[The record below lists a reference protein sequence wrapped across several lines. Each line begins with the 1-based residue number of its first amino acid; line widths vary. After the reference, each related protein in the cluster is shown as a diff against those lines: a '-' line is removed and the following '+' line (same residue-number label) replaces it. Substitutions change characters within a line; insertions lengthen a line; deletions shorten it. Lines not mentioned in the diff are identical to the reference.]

1 MAAELPPEKTLDSL
15 KKQAKQ
21 WLKALR
27 AGHADARERF
37 NRAHTHASA
46 APGLRD
52 VQHAL
57 ARELGFASW
66 ARLKVAL
73 EQPRATPDEAGSPLT
88 TLLKA
93 ADRGDLDGLRHVLD
107 AHPESIDER
116 GELPGHTGR
125 RTALHFGIKH
135 AAVVRLLLE
144 RGANPNIRDDGDD
157 AMPLHFAAE
166 SQDLEVIRLLIEHGA
181 DPIGEGTMHE
191 LDVLGWAT
199 AWDYQDAR
207 PDVVAYLLAH
217 GARYSMPSAVALGA
231 TDSIRELAR
240 RSPAELNRPMDATNH
255 RRRPLHLAVVKKQA
269 GSLATLLQLGAD
281 PGQRDRAGLTPL
293 DQAALAGETALA
305 QRLIDHGAEIDVPA
319 AVALG
324 RTADIERLLAKEPG
338 CLAPGRR
345 WGTLIVRAAERAPV
359 HVLETL
365 LRLGASPN
373 AVDEPS
379 TAVDKTVGLTPLHAA
394 AFKGNVEAVR
404 VLLAHGANPRLR
416 EQKYKGTA
424 VGWAA
429 FAGHE
434 AARDLL
440 LDAPIDIFD
449 AIAHDRRNRVEQILE
464 SDPGALDRTLGETA
478 NLTGEE
484 SWCTPLAWA
493 AGHNKP
499 ELVRLLLS
507 RGATV
512 AEAPDGETLLEAAI
526 ENGFDEVAA
535 LLREHPSS
543 GAPEASIWREAER
556 ALLAGDIAMLER
568 LLQRHDALFR
578 SGRPPASTP
587 GGLAPDYSPME
598 ARDIV
603 VRNHQFESWDAFAAF
618 AADANNSASLAGR
631 FEEAADAIVKGDIP
645 ALEWLLRGRPE
656 LIHARSMR
664 RHHAMLIHY
673 AGPNGIEYFR
683 QTTPANAPAIVR
695 SLIAAG
701 ADVNATA
708 DVYGGGATVLGL
720 AATSITPAVA
730 GVVAPLLQALLDGGA
745 AIEPDGGALV
755 NGCLRNGRDEAA
767 AFLVSRGAEVDLE
780 AAAGIGRLDFVTACF
795 DEDGH
800 LKPPSTAGQMK
811 DGFAWACEFGHA
823 DVVRFLLERG
833 MDVRARLKHH
843 GQTGLH
849 WAAGGGHV
857 ETAKVLLDYGAPI
870 DATDEEWSATP
881 VQWALYGWQ
890 NHRTSEAAPQ
900 TAKHVEAEPSVASLV
915 GSVCFAPPSAGRA
928 GLTGGNPTHLSA
940 TLAVKPAGAVE
951 RYYAV
956 VRLLVA
962 MGASVRTEWIN
973 DEFVRADPA
982 MGKALRGS

>member
-1 MAAELPPEKTLDSL
+1 MAADLPPEDALDNF

-21 WLKALR
+21 WVKALR

-37 NRAHTHASA
+37 NRLHPRPSA

-57 ARELGFASW
+57 ARESGFASW

-73 EQPRATPDEAGSPLT
+73 MRRVPVAPDEIGSPLT
-88 TLLKA
+88 SLLNA
-93 ADRGDLDGLRHVLD
+93 ADRGDVIGLRQVLD
-107 AHPESIDER
+107 AHPEVIDER

-125 RTALHFGIKH
+125 RTALHFGITH
-135 AAVVRLLLE
+135 VVVVRLLLE
-144 RGANPNIRDDGDD
+144 RGANPNIRDDGDH
-157 AMPLHFAAE
+157 ASPLHFAAE

-181 DPIGEGTMHE
+181 DPVGEGTMHE
-191 LDVLGWAT
+191 LDVLGWAS
-199 AWDYQDAR
+199 AWDYVDAR
-207 PDVVAYLLAH
+207 PDVVDYLLAH

-231 TDSIRELAR
+231 VDAIRELAR

-269 GSLATLLQLGAD
+269 GPLATLLELGAD

-305 QRLIDHGAEIDVPA
+305 QMLIDHGARIDLPP

-324 RTADIERLLAKEPG
+324 RTEDVDRLLAEEPR

-345 WGTLIVRAAERAPV
+345 WGSLIVRAAERAPV

-373 AVDEPS
+373 ATDEPA
-379 TAVDKTVGLTPLHAA
+379 TAVDETVGLTPLHIA
-394 AFKGNVEAVR
+394 AFKGDVEAVR

-416 EQKYKGTA
+416 EQKYGSTA

-429 FAGHE
+429 YAGKQ
-434 AARDLL
+434 ATRDLL

-449 AIAHDRRNRVEQILE
+449 AIANDRRSRVEQILE
-464 SDPGALDRTLGETA
+464 SDPAALDRALGETA

-484 SWCTPLAWA
+484 SWCTPLVWA
-493 AGHNKP
+493 VGHNRP
-499 ELVRLLLS
+499 ELARLLLS
-507 RGATV
+507 RGANV
-512 AEAPDGETLLEAAI
+512 IEAPDGETLLEAAI
-526 ENGFDEVAA
+526 KNGFDEVAA
-535 LLREHPSS
+535 LLRQHPSS
-543 GAPEASIWREAER
+543 GPPEASIWRKAER
-556 ALLAGDIAMLER
+556 ALLAGDIATLER
-568 LLQRHDALFR
+568 LLKRHDALFR

-587 GGLAPDYSPME
+587 GGLAPDYSSSMD
-598 ARDIV
+598 AREIV
-603 VRNHQFESWDAFAAF
+603 VRNHQFESWDAYAAF
-618 AADANNSASLAGR
+618 AAEARNSVSVVGR

-645 ALEWLLRGRPE
+645 ALEWLLRSRPE
-656 LIHARSMR
+656 LIRARSER

-673 AGPNGIEYFR
+673 VGPNGIEYFR
-683 QTTPANAPAIVR
+683 QTTPANAPEIAR
-695 SLIAAG
+695 LLIAAG

-708 DVYGGGATVLGL
+708 DIYGGGAKALGL
-720 AATSITPAVA
+720 AATSITPAVV
-730 GVVAPLLQALLDGGA
+730 GVVAPLLQALIDGGA

-767 AFLVSRGAEVDLE
+767 AFFVSRGAEVDLE
-780 AAAGIGRLDFVTACF
+780 AAAGIGRLDLVEACF
-795 DEDGH
+795 DEDGR
-800 LKPPSTAGQMK
+800 LTPPSTPEQMK
-811 DGFAWACEFGHA
+811 DGFAWACEFGRA
-823 DVVRFLLERG
+823 EVVRFLLARG
-833 MDVRARLKHH
+833 MDVRARRKHH

-849 WAAGGGHV
+849 WAAGGGHP
-857 ETAKVLLDYGAPI
+857 ETVKILLDFGAPV

-890 NHRTSEAAPQ
+890 NRRTP
-900 TAKHVEAEPSVASLV
+900 V
-915 GSVCFAPPSAGRA
+915 
-928 GLTGGNPTHLSA
+928 
-940 TLAVKPAGAVE
+940 AVE
-951 RYYAV
+951 RYDSA

-962 MGASVRTEWIN
+962 AGASVRSEWFD
-973 DEFVRADPA
+973 DEAVRADPA
-982 MGKALRGS
+982 MQEALRGS